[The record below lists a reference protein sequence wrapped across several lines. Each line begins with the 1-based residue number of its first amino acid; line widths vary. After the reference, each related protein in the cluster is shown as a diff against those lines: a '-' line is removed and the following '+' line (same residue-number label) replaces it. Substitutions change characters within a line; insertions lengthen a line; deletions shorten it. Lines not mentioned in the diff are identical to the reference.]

1 MPVPHSSRREF
12 LLQSAGGIGAITTA
26 QSAVGAAGD
35 GAAQA
40 APPPT
45 SIAAPES
52 DAPVPVVAPVP
63 GETFVHAGPLVGH
76 VGDTAARL
84 WVKASNACTVS
95 FLIGE
100 HPSLVEGRIIDG
112 PKVAEAESFTGQV
125 EVRELRP
132 ATRYHYCPLLD
143 GRPALTR
150 PYPSFVT
157 APVAGTRGR
166 LRVAFG
172 ACVGRRA
179 VHAAAAFGEM
189 AARRNFDLL
198 LMLGD
203 NHYGDTTDPAKLR
216 DYYHMMRTVDG
227 FTRLIRE
234 VPTYAVWDDHDYGPN
249 NSDGTQPGKE
259 DSLRV
264 FGQWWANP
272 SAGEP
277 GNPGCYFRFQR
288 GDVEFFMLDVR
299 YYRTP
304 NDVPDGPT
312 KTMLGARQLAW
323 LLDGL
328 AGSSA
333 PFKIIAGGSEWQTLT
348 QPDCWSSFAR
358 ERQQIFDSITRRGIE
373 GVVLLSG
380 DRHRR
385 LPGAG
390 QAPRVHQRP
399 DRQRQHHAQAQPRAV
414 HRSRRG
420 QTLDRARTRHGR
432 RAAPSDLRNL
442 AGRRRTARTP
452 GTDLRTGLRQGDDPA
467 VAISL
472 AAVQDRSEAGPLKG
486 LGPPPCSSRGST
498 PASRTV
504 GGAERVGSLGQ
515 R

>member
-12 LLQSAGGIGAITTA
+12 LLQSAGGIGVITTA
-26 QSAVGAAGD
+26 TSAAEALGD
-35 GAAQA
+35 GAVKA
-40 APPPT
+40 APAANAAPT
-45 SIAAPES
+45 PAQTAAPES
-52 DAPVPVVAPVP
+52 DGPVPVVAPVP
-63 GETFVHAGPLVGH
+63 GEPFVHAGPLVGH

-333 PFKIIAGGSEWQTLT
+333 PFKIVAGGSEWQTLT

-358 ERQQIFDSITRRGIE
+358 ERQQIFDSITSRGIE

-380 DRHRR
+380 DRHFTAGYQVQGRHLEFTSGPIGSGNITLKPNPERFTGADEGKLWTVLELDTADRPPRLTYEIWQAGGGLLERR
-385 LPGAG
+385 ELTYAQVCGRETIPPSPFPLLPWRIEAK
-390 QAPRVHQRP
+390 Q
-399 DRQRQHHAQAQPRAV
+399 
-414 HRSRRG
+414 
-420 QTLDRARTRHGR
+420 GR
-432 RAAPSDLRNL
+432 
-442 AGRRRTARTP
+442 
-452 GTDLRTGLRQGDDPA
+452 
-467 VAISL
+467 
-472 AAVQDRSEAGPLKG
+472 
-486 LGPPPCSSRGST
+486 
-498 PASRTV
+498 
-504 GGAERVGSLGQ
+504 
-515 R
+515 